1 MIDFKKV
8 MEDNWNGKKVAIS
21 IMSHLRFHVYGT
33 LEQDDKF
40 LKQFG
45 IQRLTPIRKGV
56 DGYLDTEFDKA
67 VATDITGLTRHSH
80 EDEFIVEKDGVQVLV
95 YLDNGVWKT
104 GNVAY
109 VKKTFHLFSVS
120 ETEL

>member
-8 MEDNWNGKKVAIS
+8 MKDNWSGKKVAIS

-45 IQRLTPIRKGV
+45 IRRLTPIRKGV
-56 DGYLDTEFDKA
+56 DGHHDTEFDEA
-67 VATDITGLTRHSH
+67 AEIHGLVRHDH
-80 EDEFIVEKDGVQVLV
+80 QDEFIVEKDGVQVLV

-104 GNVAY
+104 GNVVY
-109 VKKTFHLFSVS
+109 IKSTLSFVSIS

>member
-8 MEDNWNGKKVAIS
+8 MEDIRNGKKVAIS
-21 IMSHLRFHVYGT
+21 IMSYLRFHVYGT
-33 LEQDDKF
+33 LEQDDEF

-56 DGYLDTEFDKA
+56 DGHHDTEFDEA
-67 VATDITGLTRHSH
+67 AEMHGLVRHDH
-80 EDEFIVEKDGVQVLV
+80 QDEFIVEKDGVQVLV
-95 YLDNGVWKT
+95 YLDGGVWMT

-109 VKKTFHLFSVS
+109 VKKACELVSVS

>member
-8 MEDNWNGKKVAIS
+8 MEDNRNGRKVAIS

-33 LEQDDKF
+33 LEEDDKF

-67 VATDITGLTRHSH
+67 VATDITGLTRHDH

-95 YLDNGVWKT
+95 YLDGGVWMT
-104 GNVAY
+104 GNIAY

>member
-8 MEDNWNGKKVAIS
+8 MEDTQNGKRVAIS

-33 LEQDDKF
+33 LEQDDEF

-56 DGYLDTEFDKA
+56 DGHHDTEFDEA
-67 VATDITGLTRHSH
+67 AEMHGLIRHDH
-80 EDEFIVEKDGVQVLV
+80 QDEFIVEKDGVQVLV
-95 YLDNGVWKT
+95 YLDGGVWMT

-109 VKKTFHLFSVS
+109 VKKACELVSVS